1 MCQIITF
8 SIVQSIENTNRNNHI
23 VYIVSI
29 WLTEEYTGKMLIWG
43 ELIQTYCTY
52 VPNIPVP

>member
-43 ELIQTYCTY
+43 ELIHTYCTY